1 MTTHSIKTK
10 ILALF
15 VVAFVCLNAG
25 GAVCVTYC
33 QSFELAADEAEH
45 CPLKKTEDHCDKT
58 AASEPDSD
66 AIALGS
72 DEFDC
77 CPMTV
82 SFFAGPIEK
91 RSFEI
96 SPVVATL
103 VVRTGIVR
111 RNEIF
116 IRTFKSAFDYRGPP
130 PLDRRVDRIKH
141 RLLLI

>member
-1 MTTHSIKTK
+1 MITHSIKTK

-25 GAVCVTYC
+25 GAVCIAYC
-33 QSFELAADEAEH
+33 QTFEIAAEESEH
-45 CPLKKTEDHCDKT
+45 GPLKKTEDHCDKT
-58 AASEPDSD
+58 GTSEPDSD
-66 AIALGS
+66 SIALGS

-91 RSFEI
+91 GSFEI
-96 SPVVATL
+96 SPVAATL
-103 VVRTGIVR
+103 VVKTSVVR

-116 IRTFKSAFDYRGPP
+116 IRSFTSAFDYRGPP

>member
-1 MTTHSIKTK
+1 MITHSIKTK

-33 QSFELAADEAEH
+33 QTFEITAEESEH
-45 CPLKKTEDHCDKT
+45 CPLKKTEDHCDKG
-58 AASEPDSD
+58 ASEPRAD
-66 AIALGS
+66 AIAFGG
-72 DEFDC
+72 DELDC

-91 RSFEI
+91 ASFDI
-96 SPVVATL
+96 SPIVATL
-103 VVRTGIVR
+103 VVKTTVLR
-111 RNEIF
+111 RSEIF
-116 IRTFKSAFDYRGPP
+116 IRTFTSAFDYRGPP